1 MSAKAVKL
9 ADVAKAAGVS
19 QGTASNV
26 FSRPE
31 LVRAE
36 VRARVEETAR
46 QLGYRGPDPRG
57 RLLRAGKV
65 NAIGVV
71 VSDDLTYFFN
81 DPFNREFM
89 IGLASAC
96 DERGA
101 GVSLISAA
109 NRATAAWSV
118 ETALVDGFIVQCME
132 DGDRLV
138 ELARKRG
145 LPFVAC
151 DIDPGGEASSIRID
165 DRGGARMAA
174 EHLLALG
181 HRRFAI
187 LSLELR
193 NDGRVGLV
201 DRARRVSAEYAG
213 TRDRLLG
220 YGDAFAKAGID
231 IDTVAIV
238 EAFNDPA
245 GAAEGAA
252 ALLDA
257 ARDATAVLAMSDV
270 AAIALLA
277 EAKRRGI
284 AVPQQLSVI
293 GFDDVPEAAASSP
306 RLTTIRQPIREK
318 GRRAGALILAGG
330 ETRHELLPVQL
341 IVRGTTAAPFSA

>member
-1 MSAKAVKL
+1 M
-9 ADVAKAAGVS
+9 
-19 QGTASNV
+19 
-26 FSRPE
+26 
-31 LVRAE
+31 
-36 VRARVEETAR
+36 
-46 QLGYRGPDPRG
+46 
-57 RLLRAGKV
+57 
-65 NAIGVV
+65 
-71 VSDDLTYFFN
+71 
-81 DPFNREFM
+81 
-89 IGLASAC
+89 
-96 DERGA
+96 
-101 GVSLISAA
+101 
-109 NRATAAWSV
+109 
-118 ETALVDGFIVQCME
+118 
-132 DGDRLV
+132 
-138 ELARKRG
+138 KRG

-341 IVRGTTAAPFSA
+341 IVRGTTAAPFAA